1 MLAADDILV
10 SLAGNR
16 VVLTL
21 DPAGAEITNLGT
33 SYNAASGVLTITAA
47 IKGTISTAAPRRTS
61 GFLRWSKMPGC
72 GRFSCNPSTS
82 RPKVA
87 RAGG

>member
-10 SLAGNR
+10 SLTGNR

-47 IKGTISTAAPRRTS
+47 SKGTISTAAPIVGISVDTKADTIAVN
-61 GFLRWSKMPGC
+61 LK
-72 GRFSCNPSTS
+72 TL
-82 RPKVA
+82 PKFA
-87 RAGG
+87 